1 MGCEATI
8 PHPYP
13 FLKIRRPEQRPSA
26 IFTVVNDEHD
36 RPGPKMG
43 KQCKKKFQQWVQN
56 MKAEAKRAKQEWRKA
71 NKKSPKGK
79 NQGGMKQPNSDGLQ
93 DYPEPK
99 PSNAPA
105 PEVCE
110 NKIQPVESP
119 KVVTSTPNE
128 ASEAKIAQLME
139 VFSLGPEHRKT
150 VTSFVMS
157 QKATAEVSELA
168 SRFCE
173 HVLPGLS

>member
-1 MGCEATI
+1 M
-8 PHPYP
+8 
-13 FLKIRRPEQRPSA
+13 
-26 IFTVVNDEHD
+26 V
-36 RPGPKMG
+36 
-43 KQCKKKFQQWVQN
+43 KQCKRRFQQWFQN
-56 MKAEAKRAKQEWRKA
+56 MK
-71 NKKSPKGK
+71 PKGK

-119 KVVTSTPNE
+119 KVVAVTSTPNE

-173 HVLPGLS
+173 HVLPGLSLNM